1 VNSDESPRG
10 GTQSPRDAAQPARD
24 AAQPT
29 RGTARPPWET
39 AEIPRA
45 ITEPSSDTAEPSD
58 QTVEFFRV
66 TAPSPRDTAGSAR
79 DTTGPAQDTAG
90 PGQDTAGPVS
100 SGRIVPWLVLAG
112 YLLGALAVTRQ
123 LWVHPASRAQPHDLH
138 DVDQYTWFM
147 RYSATA
153 VAHGHLPSLI
163 TTAMNPP
170 HGVNLMW
177 NTSFLLPG
185 MLLTPVTLLA
195 GPQVSLT
202 LALTLGFAGSA
213 ASLFGVLRR
222 WGVSVGAAALGGV
235 VYGFSPALVNSG
247 IGHYHMQFAVLP
259 PLIISALLRL
269 LTGRGHA
276 VRTGLWLGALLA
288 AQLFCGEELL
298 IDTVVAAV
306 VLVAIL
312 AASRPRAV
320 LAQARGKLAGL
331 AAGAAVALVLS
342 ARALWVQFHGASLR
356 GSGAST
362 YIMFDGR
369 ITFIRSLPTAFITPS
384 RSVLLHTS
392 ASAATAAHYPQ
403 PDTEYLA
410 YLGWPLIVVL
420 IAITICLWRQLPV
433 RVTAVTVIVLELCSL
448 GAQTLVFHGIHYPG
462 YLLPWHWLK
471 DLPALSGALPDRLSI
486 MADGALGAALAFA
499 VDQAATLVKSRVSW
513 PRARSVAFGIAILAI
528 APIIPAPYRG
538 APVSPVPAGY
548 QAAFTRLHLGPDAR
562 VLVVPV
568 AWGLL
573 TEPMRWQ
580 ADTGQP
586 ASMVGG
592 DFISPDGKGRQSR
605 AGREGQTVTTR
616 YLDALWSG
624 VTPGPAPTGAQVR
637 ADLAVWKPATVVAVT
652 SSSSRLGR
660 YLTSVLG
667 PPSDVAGQVLAWR
680 R

>member
-1 VNSDESPRG
+1 
-10 GTQSPRDAAQPARD
+10 
-24 AAQPT
+24 
-29 RGTARPPWET
+29 
-39 AEIPRA
+39 
-45 ITEPSSDTAEPSD
+45 
-58 QTVEFFRV
+58 
-66 TAPSPRDTAGSAR
+66 
-79 DTTGPAQDTAG
+79 
-90 PGQDTAGPVS
+90 
-100 SGRIVPWLVLAG
+100 
-112 YLLGALAVTRQ
+112 
-123 LWVHPASRAQPHDLH
+123 
-138 DVDQYTWFM
+138 
-147 RYSATA
+147 
-153 VAHGHLPSLI
+153 
-163 TTAMNPP
+163 MNPP

-185 MLLTPVTLLA
+185 VLLTPVTLLA

-202 LALTLGFAGSA
+202 LALTAGFAGSA
-213 ASLFGVLRR
+213 ASLFLVLRR
-222 WGVSVGAAALGGV
+222 WGVSTGAAALGGV

-269 LTGRGHA
+269 LTGRGRP
-276 VRTGLWLGALLA
+276 VRTGVWLGLLVT

-298 IDTVVAAV
+298 IDTVVAAIVLVV
-306 VLVAIL
+306 VLAI
-312 AASRPRAV
+312 SRPRAV
-320 LAQARGKLAGL
+320 LSQARSGLAGL
-331 AAGAAVALVLS
+331 GTAAAVALVLS
-342 ARALWVQFHGASLR
+342 ARALWVQFHGNSLR

-392 ASAATAAHYPQ
+392 ASAATAARYPQ

-410 YLGWPLIVVL
+410 YLGWPLIIVL
-420 IAITICLWRQLPV
+420 IAVTILYWRHLAV
-433 RVTAVTVIVLELCSL
+433 RVTAVTVIVLELCSF
-448 GAQTLVFHGIHYPG
+448 GAQTLVFRGVHYPG

-486 MADGALGAALAFA
+486 MADGALGAALALA
-499 VDQAATLVKSRVSW
+499 VDQARKLLKRRVSW
-513 PRARSVAFGIAILAI
+513 PQAGSAAFAVAILAI

-538 APVSPVPAGY
+538 TPVSPVPAGY
-548 QAAFTRLHLGPDAR
+548 RAAFTQLRLGPDAR

-580 ADTGQP
+580 AVTGEP

-624 VTPGPAPTGAQVR
+624 APPGPVPTAAQVR
-637 ADLAVWKPATVVAVT
+637 ADLARWQPAAVVAVT
-652 SSSSRLGR
+652 GKTTKLGR
-660 YLTSVLG
+660 YLISVLG
-667 PPSDVAGQVLAWR
+667 PPAYAAGQVLAWR
-680 R
+680 Q